1 MGLCLP
7 PSLSEETLQGCKY
20 FRLLG
25 PLFDHLHLAATK
37 RDRARKRLLFYDQYA
52 TLLLLYFPL
61 RAAPA
66 AQAARHQPSVLS
78 VPCERACASRWRAG
92 VAGDGLQGAG
102 RPRCARAGRAPGGQH
117 EAGGQTRARAPREGD
132 KGARGATRAVKRSL

>member
-7 PSLSEETLQGCKY
+7 PSLSEETLQGFKY

-25 PLFDHLHLAATK
+25 PLFDHLHLTATE
-37 RDRARKRLLFYDQYA
+37 RDRARKHLLFYDQYA

-78 VPCERACASRWRAG
+78 VPCERACAAGALAWQGLVSRARGSHG
-92 VAGDGLQGAG
+92 VPERGVRQGGSTRQAG
-102 RPRCARAGRAPGGQH
+102 RH
-117 EAGGQTRARAPREGD
+117 E
-132 KGARGATRAVKRSL
+132 RGHRVRATRGHGGPRGR